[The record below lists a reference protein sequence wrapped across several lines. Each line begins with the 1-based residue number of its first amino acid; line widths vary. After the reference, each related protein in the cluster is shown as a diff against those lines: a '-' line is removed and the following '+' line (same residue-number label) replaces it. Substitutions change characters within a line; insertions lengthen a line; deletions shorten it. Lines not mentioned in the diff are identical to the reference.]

1 MFNSFDS
8 FFKCVKITTSLSIP
22 KFRKQNLFLSSC
34 SHSIYMHYNFQ
45 IICWKS
51 CRIMSI
57 YRKHFLVK
65 PYRITY
71 AILITVFEIQ
81 TFPGHSIL
89 RYSYLFPSR
98 SSRRFVQWLIIL
110 LGNVP
115 RLRFILNE
123 LSRMIFEHESPKS
136 LHILSFSCPRWGRY
150 SFETF

>member
-1 MFNSFDS
+1 MCENYYLPFDS
-8 FFKCVKITTSLSIP
+8 KISKTKFIPLLVQSFNLHALQFSNHLLKIVSHYVYLS
-22 KFRKQNLFLSSC
+22 KTLFDKTVP
-34 SHSIYMHYNFQ
+34 N
-45 IICWKS
+45 
-51 CRIMSI
+51 
-57 YRKHFLVK
+57 
-65 PYRITY
+65 Y

-136 LHILSFSCPRWGRY
+136 LHILSFSCPR
-150 SFETF
+150 

>member
-1 MFNSFDS
+1 MCENYYLPFDS
-8 FFKCVKITTSLSIP
+8 KISKTKFIPLLVQSFNLHALQFSNHLLEIVSHYVYLS
-22 KFRKQNLFLSSC
+22 KTLFDKTVP
-34 SHSIYMHYNFQ
+34 N
-45 IICWKS
+45 
-51 CRIMSI
+51 
-57 YRKHFLVK
+57 
-65 PYRITY
+65 Y

-136 LHILSFSCPRWGRY
+136 LHILSFSCPR
-150 SFETF
+150 